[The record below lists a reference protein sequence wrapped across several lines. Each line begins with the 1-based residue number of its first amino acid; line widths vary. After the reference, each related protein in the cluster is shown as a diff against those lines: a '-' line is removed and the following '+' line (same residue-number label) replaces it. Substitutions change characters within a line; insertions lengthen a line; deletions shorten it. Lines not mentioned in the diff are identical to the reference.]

1 MQPVFDSFYRLVC
14 WAGCLQASEER
25 EEKKKLYRP
34 LPKYWT
40 TQKLGVLK
48 MSGTRGP
55 FSVEVL

>member
-1 MQPVFDSFYRLVC
+1 M
-14 WAGCLQASEER
+14 
-25 EEKKKLYRP
+25 LYRP

-48 MSGTRGP
+48 VSGTRGP